1 MQGTN
6 TVKLIEKIEVSKE
19 IVKASERRSYN
30 PYEWEKK
37 IDRYA
42 TYPECK
48 FYFDERANEYFAI
61 YVADGIRF
69 MQTIEYS
76 SMLSS
81 SGLQVGYIKNDAVDF
96 RLYSNGHSI
105 EKTISNRKILRL
117 ETKFS
122 KDIFFWG

>member
-6 TVKLIEKIEVSKE
+6 TVKLIERVEVSIE
-19 IVKASERRSYN
+19 TVKASERRSYN

-42 TYPECK
+42 SYPECK
-48 FYFDERANEYFAI
+48 FYYEERVNEYFAI

-76 SMLSS
+76 SMLSG
-81 SGLQVGYIKNDAVDF
+81 SGLQVGYLKNGAIDF
-96 RLYSNGHSI
+96 RLFENNHSI
-105 EKTISNRKILRL
+105 EKTERNRKIMRL

-122 KDIFFWG
+122 QDIFFWG

>member
-30 PYEWEKK
+30 PSIWEKN

-42 TYPECK
+42 SYPECK
-48 FYFDERANEYFAI
+48 FYYEEKAKEYFAI

-69 MQTIEYS
+69 MQTIEYG
-76 SMLSS
+76 SMLSG
-81 SGLQVGYIKNDAVDF
+81 SGLQVGYIKNDAIDF
-96 RLYSNGHSI
+96 RLFENNHSI
-105 EKTISNRKILRL
+105 EKTESNRKILRL

-122 KDIFFWG
+122 QDIFFWG